1 MDHGLTQFTIDR
13 IREILGRYPQVQKAI
28 LIGDRARGDYGDKTD
43 IELALEGD
51 DIDISL
57 LFMIDND
64 LVDLLLPYEVDLI
77 RFSRVKNPEL
87 KEHIEEEGETLFEK

>member
-28 LIGDRARGDYGDKTD
+28 LFGDRARGDYGDKTD

-77 RFSRVKNPEL
+77 RLSRVKNTEL
-87 KEHIEEEGETLFEK
+87 KEHIEEEGVSLFEK

>member
-13 IREILGRYPQVQKAI
+13 IREILGRYPQVQKVI
-28 LIGDRARGDYGDKTD
+28 LFGNRARGDYGDKTD
-43 IELALEGD
+43 IEIALEGD

-77 RFSRVKNPEL
+77 RLSRVKNPEL
-87 KEHIEEEGETLFEK
+87 KEHIEEEGISLFEK